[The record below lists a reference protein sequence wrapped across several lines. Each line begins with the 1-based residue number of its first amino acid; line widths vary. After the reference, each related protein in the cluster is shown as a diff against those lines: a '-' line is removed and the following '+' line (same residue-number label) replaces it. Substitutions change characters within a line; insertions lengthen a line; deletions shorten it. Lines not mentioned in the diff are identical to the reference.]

1 MSNYIKGKERTADE
15 DAEIVSLCKKGDVDA
30 FEVLV
35 RKHQKRLLNIAYRMV
50 SNYEEACEVVQDAFF
65 SAYRDIKNF
74 EGRAKFSTWLYTI
87 VVNLSRNRLK
97 QLNIRSQREGPSF
110 DDSVSAG
117 DSEITLEPVS
127 NEPSVLERLER
138 RDVQLRVQ
146 ECINSLDSESKE
158 VVILRDIQGF
168 SYDEIS
174 DILKIAEGTVK
185 SRLFRAREELK
196 NRLKKMV
203 GEL

>member
-1 MSNYIKGKERTADE
+1 MKTDKETTADE
-15 DAEIVSLCKKGDVDA
+15 DAEMVSLCKKGDQDA

-35 RKHQKRLLNIAYRMV
+35 RRHQNRSLNIAYRMV
-50 SNYEEACEVVQDAFF
+50 ANYEEACEVVQDAFV
-65 SAYRDIKNF
+65 SAYRNIKNF
-74 EGRAKFSTWLYTI
+74 EGRARFSTWLYTI

-97 QLNIRSQREGPSF
+97 QLNIRGHLEGASF
-110 DDSVSAG
+110 DD
-117 DSEITLEPVS
+117 PVS
-127 NEPSVLERLER
+127 VDDSVIKIEPASYEPSVLERLER
-138 RDVQLRVQ
+138 RDLQTRVQ

-196 NRLKKMV
+196 NRLKKVV